1 MKPPATAGPLGA
13 DRLHAALD
21 AALAVDGAEEVEARA
36 VHTWGGLARFARS
49 AVHQH
54 VAGDDTSVSVRV
66 VVGGRVGVSATNDAS
81 PEGAVATAARALAAA
96 RRSRPDPGWPGL
108 AGPAELPATG
118 SRFDEATAEA
128 SPTRRATAVARVLG
142 HLAPGQEG
150 AGAVATAATEV
161 ALATTA
167 GARLHGSATRAA
179 VSTVVMGGGGS
190 GHAEDA
196 GVALDDLDLDG
207 TGRGAA
213 ATCEEAVEPVAA
225 PPGAYE
231 VVLLPSAVAT
241 LLEYLAFTT
250 FSAKAYAEGRSAFC
264 GRLGEAVASPLVTI
278 ADDALGPGAVGLPFD
293 AEGTPKARVPLITEG
308 VAAGLVHDRAT
319 AASAGVAS
327 TGHGLPAP
335 NPWGPMA
342 RHLVLAPGATST
354 EELIAGVEHGLLV
367 TRFWYT
373 RAVNPKRTL
382 LTGMTRDGTFRIE
395 DGRRRGPVRNLRY
408 NQSVLDALTTCD
420 GVGSQ
425 LRAGSDESSDSRAP
439 ALRLRSF
446 AFTST

>member
-1 MKPPATAGPLGA
+1 MTAPAAAAPLGRDDLLA
-13 DRLHAALD
+13 VLD
-21 AALAVDGAEEVEARA
+21 AALSIGGTDEVEARA
-36 VHTWGGLARFARS
+36 VHAWGGLARFARS

-66 VVGGRVGVSATNDAS
+66 VVDGRVGVSTTNDAS
-81 PEGAVATAARALAAA
+81 PTGAVAAAGRALASA
-96 RRSRPDPGWPGL
+96 RRSQPDPGWPGV
-108 AGPAELPATG
+108 AGPADLPVTG
-118 SRFDEATAEA
+118 PRFDPDTAEA
-128 SPTRRATAVARVLG
+128 SPARRASAVAEL
-142 HLAPGQEG
+142 LARLSPDQEG
-150 AGAVATAATEV
+150 AGAVATGATEV

-167 GARLHGSATRAA
+167 GARLHGMTTRAA
-179 VSTVVMGGGGS
+179 LSTVVMSGDGS

-196 GVALDDLDLDG
+196 AVTLADLDPG
-207 TGRGAA
+207 EVGAKAA
-213 ATCEEAVEPVAA
+213 ATCAAAADPVKVA
-225 PPGAYE
+225 PGTYE

-264 GRLGEAVASPLVTI
+264 GRLGEEVASPLISIV
-278 ADDALGPGAVGLPFD
+278 DDALGPGAIGLPFD
-293 AEGTPKARVPLITEG
+293 GEGTPKVRVPLVTG
-308 VAAGLVHDRAT
+308 GMASGLVHDRAT
-319 AASAGVAS
+319 AAAAGVSS

-342 RHLVLAPGATST
+342 GHLVLEHGDSTT
-354 EELIAGVEHGLLV
+354 EELIAGVDHGLLV

-395 DGRRRGPVRNLRY
+395 GGRRREAVGNLRY
-408 NQSVLDALTTCD
+408 NQSVLDALATCD
-420 GVGSQ
+420 GIGSRLQ
-425 LRAGSDESSDSRAP
+425 AGSDESSDSRAP

-446 AFTST
+446 NFK